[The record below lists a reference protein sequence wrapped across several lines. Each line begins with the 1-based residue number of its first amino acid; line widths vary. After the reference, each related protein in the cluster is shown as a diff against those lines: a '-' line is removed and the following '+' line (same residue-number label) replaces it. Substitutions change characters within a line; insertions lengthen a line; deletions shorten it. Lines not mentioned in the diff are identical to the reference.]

1 MEHTWLSLF
10 LLYHDE
16 RDYRSVK
23 LVVLFSNL
31 VAFLFGAS
39 LTSLVFYGPDDGSC
53 EMINFE
59 APCITRMT
67 AASIRVDC
75 AWNDLNDSCGYAEP
89 AIEAL
94 GILAYTALIAV
105 ICMPL
110 ARFMEVL
117 CQVS

>member
-31 VAFLFGAS
+31 VAFS
-39 LTSLVFYGPDDGSC
+39 LWRFAHFIGFYGPDDGSC

-94 GILAYTALIAV
+94 
-105 ICMPL
+105 
-110 ARFMEVL
+110 R
-117 CQVS
+117 VS